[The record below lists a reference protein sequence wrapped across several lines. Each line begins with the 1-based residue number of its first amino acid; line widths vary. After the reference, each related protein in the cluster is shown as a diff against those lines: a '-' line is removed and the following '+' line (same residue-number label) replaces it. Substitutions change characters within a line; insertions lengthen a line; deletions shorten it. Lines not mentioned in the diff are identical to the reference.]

1 MKEDNK
7 MKINYN
13 YRSNFLPIINL
24 LGLCISFC
32 IIGIISSI
40 YDFLDD
46 DSMFSIIII
55 LSPVWFGIIWL
66 SCYFLFSYLP
76 LEMVAEENTL
86 TVKVLFRK
94 TVMRYP
100 DIESISIDHE
110 FKMAELR
117 GEHGRYYEILKIT
130 DINKKEYVYSRKLD
144 LDNNEIATN
153 PEYMKEQFEK
163 SEFSQL
169 KTYIEERIPIMQ
181 AKSGYRE
188 ENGMKENYAYFYNNN
203 KRIIIFLGCTFSMII
218 IPCLIAAAI
227 NNPDGVL
234 LAFIIFNLILIG
246 MIILANPP
254 SSFDADDK
262 QVKFSC
268 LGKKTTIR
276 YADIEELK
284 LEHSYYDRIIK
295 SGEKRYVETLTI
307 STKDINYVFSA
318 KMYIDYDRSAQN
330 PALLT
335 KQFED
340 SKFSQLKRYIEGQMK

>member
-1 MKEDNK
+1 M
-7 MKINYN
+7 
-13 YRSNFLPIINL
+13 
-24 LGLCISFC
+24 
-32 IIGIISSI
+32 
-40 YDFLDD
+40 
-46 DSMFSIIII
+46 
-55 LSPVWFGIIWL
+55 
-66 SCYFLFSYLP
+66 
-76 LEMVAEENTL
+76 

-94 TVMRYP
+94 TVIRYP

>member
-1 MKEDNK
+1 

-55 LSPVWFGIIWL
+55 LSPVWFCIIWI
-66 SCYFLFSYLP
+66 SCYFLFCYLP
-76 LEMVAEENTL
+76 VEMVAEENTL

-94 TVMRYP
+94 TVIRYS

-110 FKMAELR
+110 FKKAELR
-117 GEHGRYYEILKIT
+117 GEHDGYYEILKIT

-144 LDNNEIATN
+144 FDNNEIATN

-169 KTYIEERIPIMQ
+169 KTYIEEHTPIML
-181 AKSGYRE
+181 AESGYRE
-188 ENGMKENYAYFYNNN
+188 ENGMKENYTYFYNNN

-227 NNPDGVL
+227 NNLDGVL

-307 STKDINYVFSA
+307 STKDINYVF
-318 KMYIDYDRSAQN
+318 
-330 PALLT
+330 P
-335 KQFED
+335 
-340 SKFSQLKRYIEGQMK
+340 LKCISTMTDQPKTRHS

>member
-1 MKEDNK
+1 

-24 LGLCISFC
+24 LGLCISFG

-46 DSMFSIIII
+46 DSMFSIIIT
-55 LSPVWFGIIWL
+55 LSPVWFGIIWI
-66 SCYFLFSYLP
+66 SCYFLFCYLP
-76 LEMVAEENTL
+76 VEMVAEENTL

-94 TVMRYP
+94 TVIRYP

-110 FKMAELR
+110 FRKAELR
-117 GEHGRYYEILKIT
+117 GEHDGYYEILKIT
-130 DINKKEYVYSRKLD
+130 DINKKEYVYFRKLE
-144 LDNNEIATN
+144 LDQDKIAKDPTLLT
-153 PEYMKEQFEK
+153 EQFEK

-169 KTYIEERIPIMQ
+169 KTYIEEHTPIML
-181 AKSGYRE
+181 AESGYRE

-218 IPCLIAAAI
+218 IPCLIAVAI
-227 NNPDGVL
+227 NNLDGVL

-268 LGKKTTIR
+268 LGRKTTIR

-340 SKFSQLKRYIEGQMK
+340 SKFSQLKRYIEEHMK